1 MSFSHN
7 LVSRSLFPLRLLI
20 FLVFLIIYGKS
31 QKESLQVK
39 VGVVLNTNVTLVD
52 LSLRAINM
60 SLSEFYKTN
69 KDFKTRIVLHIR
81 DSKQTVVGAAASDVA
96 FYVDVVGQAIFIG
109 ELQTLQCSRKERKK
123 IKFTLGGIKRLIIL
137 MCMLTL
143 AALYLIKKREVVA
156 ILGPGNSMQAPFI
169 INLGN
174 QSQVPIISFSATSPV
189 LDSLRS
195 PYFIRAAHDDSAQ
208 VQSISAILKSFRWR
222 EAVPIYVDN
231 EFGEGI
237 LPYLVDAFQENN
249 VRIKYR
255 CAISLH
261 SSNDQIENE
270 LLKLMTMPIGFLS
283 CTCYLI

>member
-1 MSFSHN
+1 M
-7 LVSRSLFPLRLLI
+7 L
-20 FLVFLIIYGKS
+20 
-31 QKESLQVK
+31 
-39 VGVVLNTNVTLVD
+39 T
-52 LSLRAINM
+52 
-60 SLSEFYKTN
+60 
-69 KDFKTRIVLHIR
+69 
-81 DSKQTVVGAAASDVA
+81 
-96 FYVDVVGQAIFIG
+96 
-109 ELQTLQCSRKERKK
+109 
-123 IKFTLGGIKRLIIL
+123 
-137 MCMLTL
+137 LTL
-143 AALYLIKKREVVA
+143 AALYLIKKKEVAA

-174 QSQVPIISFSATSPV
+174 QSQVPIISFSATSPI

-222 EAVPIYVDN
+222 EAVPIYVEN

-255 CAISLH
+255 SAISLH

-270 LLKLMTMPIGFLS
+270 LLKLMTMPTRVLS